1 MAIGKIQITK
11 QLIYK
16 LLIILAVSGGLV
28 YLGLIINERRQ
39 FNSAERQIDDLYAK
53 IVETVGQPDQ
63 EIKDKSCGRSSAKF
77 SKGRLNCSV
86 SWRILYEDVDYLLS
100 NDMVSQITSETGLL
114 KALNYSIPR
123 TEKSQGFIEPAYF
136 DERRLDQKLSH
147 KLPNI
152 PGLSCDVSYYF
163 PVWGGALDFIKPSKT
178 TDENLFIII
187 LCTKQAALIEHYS
200 PND

>member
-1 MAIGKIQITK
+1 MAIVKIQITK

-77 SKGRLNCSV
+77 SKGNLGCSV
-86 SWRILYEDVDYLLS
+86 AQELTFTVNDAEEANRI
-100 NDMVSQITSETGLL
+100 M
-114 KALNYSIPR
+114 
-123 TEKSQGFIEPAYF
+123 
-136 DERRLDQKLSH
+136 RRVFKLSGGSRVSNFGGN
-147 KLPNI
+147 LSSFTQNTPELSGYNQDLSQDYGDI
-152 PGLSCDVSYYF
+152 RGLSCGVYYSYPNTSNEKELGQSINISFSCSKSTLLKYF
-163 PVWGGALDFIKPSKT
+163 
-178 TDENLFIII
+178 
-187 LCTKQAALIEHYS
+187 
-200 PND
+200 